1 MADMA
6 GCDCN
11 CTPGPPTLSRRG
23 FFRAAAALGG
33 AVALG
38 SVAGTKNALAV
49 EDFDGRPDRF
59 GMLTDMTKCV
69 GCRMCEQAC
78 AKANNLPT
86 PPSDPAVM
94 DTPRRPSAQAFTV
107 VNKYTNPADGKP
119 VFRKVQCMHCDE
131 PACASACLV
140 GALKKSPEGPVV
152 YNEDICI
159 GCRYCMIACPFGTL
173 SYDYTSALTPAVRK
187 CIMCY
192 SKIKQEGGMPACA
205 SACPPKATIFGKRS
219 ELLKTAQQR
228 IIQEPGKY
236 VDQIFGQSEA
246 GGTGWLYLSSV
257 PFDKTGFKTDVGK
270 TPYPEYTKN
279 FLLAVPMVLMM
290 WPAALTGIN
299 AIIRRRDK
307 GSEATGETEPHE
319 EGRR

>member
-107 VNKYTNPADGKP
+107 V
-119 VFRKVQCMHCDE
+119 
-131 PACASACLV
+131 
-140 GALKKSPEGPVV
+140 
-152 YNEDICI
+152 
-159 GCRYCMIACPFGTL
+159 
-173 SYDYTSALTPAVRK
+173 TPAMK
-187 CIMCY
+187 SQSGNI
-192 SKIKQEGGMPACA
+192 
-205 SACPPKATIFGKRS
+205 SAVAHS
-219 ELLKTAQQR
+219 
-228 IIQEPGKY
+228 
-236 VDQIFGQSEA
+236 
-246 GGTGWLYLSSV
+246 
-257 PFDKTGFKTDVGK
+257 
-270 TPYPEYTKN
+270 
-279 FLLAVPMVLMM
+279 AVPTA
-290 WPAALTGIN
+290 PRTPKFSAA
-299 AIIRRRDK
+299 
-307 GSEATGETEPHE
+307 
-319 EGRR
+319 